1 MLRVYKI
8 IISVILSLSFIN
20 VLAMLTLNILRAVH
34 AYADLFKGG
43 LHRPGLE
50 IMELV
55 DGLLMV
61 LLLLIMTIGFLKL
74 FLPDSKIS
82 RAIDLPWLR
91 INSFSQLKM
100 LLIETILTTLVVLFA
115 THVVKS
121 DGNLKWEDIMI
132 PVAVFLFALTIK
144 FVKDKD
150 HSG

>member
-8 IISVILSLSFIN
+8 IISIILLLSFIN
-20 VLAMLTLNILRAVH
+20 VLAMLALNIMRAFH
-34 AYADLFKGG
+34 AYADLFNGG

-61 LLLLIMTIGFLKL
+61 LLLLIITIGFLKL

-82 RAIDLPWLR
+82 KAIDLPWLR
-91 INSFSQLKM
+91 VNSFTQLKM

-121 DGNLKWEDIMI
+121 DANLKWEDILI
-132 PVAVFLFALTIK
+132 PIAVFLLALTIK
-144 FVKDKD
+144 FVKDKE
-150 HSG
+150 H

>member
-1 MLRVYKI
+1 MLRAYKI
-8 IISVILSLSFIN
+8 IISVILLLSFLN
-20 VLAMLTLNILRAVH
+20 VLAMLTLNIMRAVH
-34 AYADLFKGG
+34 AYAGLFKTGE
-43 LHRPGLE
+43 LRPGLE

-74 FLPDSKIS
+74 FLPDSKMAK
-82 RAIDLPWLR
+82 AIDLPWLR

-121 DGNLKWEDIMI
+121 DGNLEWQDILI
-132 PVAVFLFALTIK
+132 PVSVFLFALTIS

-150 HSG
+150 H

>member
-1 MLRVYKI
+1 MLRAYKI
-8 IISVILSLSFIN
+8 IISFILLLSFLN
-20 VLAMLTLNILRAVH
+20 VLAMLTLNIMRAVH
-34 AYADLFKGG
+34 AYAGLFKTGE
-43 LHRPGLE
+43 LRPGLE

-74 FLPDSKIS
+74 FLPDSKMAK
-82 RAIDLPWLR
+82 AIDLPWLR

-121 DGNLKWEDIMI
+121 DGNLEWQDILI
-132 PVAVFLFALTIK
+132 PVSVFLFALTIS

-150 HSG
+150 H